1 MAVVLYKDGVAE
13 RVAPRSVKGYLKQ
26 GYTHGKGNTKLEAPA
41 DESDAELEALR
52 AAYEEKFGK
61 KPHAATKAETLK
73 AKLEAPADE

>member
-1 MAVVLYKDGVAE
+1 MAVVLYKDGEAV
-13 RVAPRSVKGYLKQ
+13 RVSPRSVEGYLKQ
-26 GYTHGKGNTKLEAPA
+26 GYSHGKGNTKLEAPA
-41 DESDAELEALR
+41 DETDEELEALR